1 MKKIVVNLILFVMV
15 SAISFSYGQTLSKS
29 GTTAAQFL
37 KIGIGPRAIG
47 MGSAFTASA
56 DDISSVYWNPAGL
69 ANNQGMEAMFSRTE
83 WIADVGVDFAAFST
97 NLSGLGTIGAYAIVM
112 QSIDGMFVRTVENP
126 EGTGELFDAGS
137 MAVGLSFSRFL
148 TDNFSIGFS
157 AKYIREYIWKESA
170 AGFALDVGAMY
181 KIDILNEFRLAA
193 SISNFGTKM
202 QMDGRDILEIKQV
215 GTQGTGN
222 LINSK
227 IELNDWELPLTF
239 RVGVAAD
246 LISTG
251 SARLTYAIDAVHPN
265 DHTEYVNTGAE
276 FAWNEIIF
284 LRAGYKSLFELD
296 TEEGLSLGIGL
307 NYRVIDAL
315 KVSFDYAYQDFGR
328 LENVHYFSFGVNF

>member
-1 MKKIVVNLILFVMV
+1 MKKFVVNLILFVMV

-181 KIDILNEFRLAA
+181 KIDILNELSVSDF
-193 SISNFGTKM
+193 SI
-202 QMDGRDILEIKQV
+202 
-215 GTQGTGN
+215 
-222 LINSK
+222 
-227 IELNDWELPLTF
+227 IE
-239 RVGVAAD
+239 
-246 LISTG
+246 
-251 SARLTYAIDAVHPN
+251 
-265 DHTEYVNTGAE
+265 
-276 FAWNEIIF
+276 
-284 LRAGYKSLFELD
+284 
-296 TEEGLSLGIGL
+296 
-307 NYRVIDAL
+307 
-315 KVSFDYAYQDFGR
+315 
-328 LENVHYFSFGVNF
+328 